1 MIFLKNKPIYNFIKT
16 NRISVLLVALL
27 LLIFVPPF
35 LPSSSLSLNIYLQID
50 FIFIVISSY
59 FIIRNNKI
67 SKYIAIATFIFIIAG
82 AFFENDLIEFIARFG
97 LSIIIINA
105 FFLVI
110 KEAMSLNGKPENLIL
125 VSITGYL
132 ILGLIGAFFAAL
144 IQEIYPNSFSHTA
157 NMELDLYNFIYYSF
171 VTMTTLGYGDI
182 IPTNEKSQAIAL
194 FLTISGQLFLT
205 IIIAMNIAKFI
216 QKKKS
221 MDN

>member
-1 MIFLKNKPIYNFIKT
+1 MINLKNKPIYNFIKS

-27 LLIFVPPF
+27 LLIFIPPF
-35 LPSSSLSLNIYLQID
+35 LPSSSHFLDIYLQID
-50 FIFIVISSY
+50 FVFIVISCY
-59 FIIRNNKI
+59 FIIHNNKI
-67 SKYIAIATFIFIIAG
+67 SKYIAITTFLFIIVG
-82 AFFENDLIEFIARFG
+82 AFFENGILEIIARFG

-110 KEAMSLNGKPENLIL
+110 KEAMSLNGKTENLIL

-132 ILGLIGAFFAAL
+132 ILGLIGGFFLAF

-157 NMELDLYNFIYYSF
+157 NMELELYNFIYYSF

-182 IPTNEKSQAIAL
+182 IPTNEKSQAVAL

-216 QKKKS
+216 QKKKP
-221 MDN
+221 MDF